1 MDFRRP
7 LTVVTP
13 TLDGDVL
20 AVLAGANEEF
30 SGRRIHRVVAH
41 GSENGIRNA
50 ADRLVEQ
57 GVVLRRRAG
66 RANLYALNR
75 EHLAAPY
82 IEGLVSLRGQLVDG
96 LRNTISTW
104 DPAPHSA
111 LVFGSVARG
120 EAGSSSDLDL
130 LVVRPLE
137 VSEDVGKWREQL
149 AHLEDLGTAW
159 TGNDTRILEY
169 DESELSNV
177 AVRRVVEEALADGIE
192 LYGSRHS
199 LRRLLGRAD
208 R

>member
-96 LRNTISTW
+96 LRNAISTW

-120 EAGSSSDLDL
+120 GAGPTSDLDL

-137 VSEDVGKWREQL
+137 VGEEAGKWREQL
-149 AHLEDLGTAW
+149 AQLENLGSAW
-159 TGNDTRILEY
+159 SGNDTRILEY
-169 DESELSNV
+169 DEGELSSA

-199 LRRLLGRAD
+199 LRRLLGEAGK
-208 R
+208 

>member
-1 MDFRRP
+1 MDFRHP

-57 GVVLRRRAG
+57 GIVLRRRAG
-66 RANLYALNR
+66 RANLYTLNR
-75 EHLAAPY
+75 AHLAAPY
-82 IEGLVSLRGQLVDG
+82 IEGLVSLRGQLVES
-96 LRNTISTW
+96 LHKTISSW

-111 LVFGSVARG
+111 LMFGSVARG
-120 EAGSSSDLDL
+120 EAGASSDLDL
-130 LVVRPLE
+130 LVVRPSK
-137 VSEDVGKWREQL
+137 VGEDDGKWREQL
-149 AHLEDLGTAW
+149 ANLEDLGTAW

-169 DESELSNV
+169 EEGELDDA
-177 AVRRVVEEALADGIE
+177 AVRRVVEEGLADGID
-192 LYGSRHS
+192 LYGSRRS
-199 LRRLLGRAD
+199 LRRLLGEAGK
-208 R
+208 

>member
-96 LRNTISTW
+96 LRKTISTW
-104 DPAPHSA
+104 DTAPHSA

-120 EAGSSSDLDL
+120 EAGASSDLDL

-137 VSEDVGKWREQL
+137 VSEDSGKWREQL
-149 AHLEDLGTAW
+149 AQLEDLGTAW
-159 TGNDTRILEY
+159 TGNDARILEY
-169 DESELSNV
+169 DEAELRNM
-177 AVRRVVEEALADGIE
+177 AVRCVVEEALADGIE
-192 LYGSRHS
+192 LCGSRRS
-199 LRRLLGRAD
+199 LRRLLGEAEK
-208 R
+208 

>member
-57 GVVLRRRAG
+57 GLVLRRRAG
-66 RANLYALNR
+66 RANFYALNR

-82 IEGLVSLRGQLVDG
+82 VEGLASLRGQLVDG
-96 LRNTISTW
+96 LRHTISSW
-104 DPAPHSA
+104 DPVPHSA
-111 LVFGSVARG
+111 LIFGSVARG

-137 VSEDVGKWREQL
+137 VSEDVDKWREQL
-149 AHLEDLGTAW
+149 GHLEDLGTAW

-169 DESELSNV
+169 DEGELRNV
-177 AVRRVVEEALADGIE
+177 AARRVVEEALADGIE
-192 LYGSRHS
+192 LYGSRRS
-199 LRRLLGRAD
+199 LRRLLGEAEK
-208 R
+208 

>member
-1 MDFRRP
+1 MDFKRP

-20 AVLAGANEEF
+20 AVLAGASEEF
-30 SGRRIHRVVAH
+30 SGRLIHRLVAH

-57 GVVLRRRAG
+57 GIVLRRRAG

-82 IEGLVSLRGQLVDG
+82 IEGLVSLRGKLVDF
-96 LRNTISTW
+96 LRETIFTW
-104 DPAPHSA
+104 DPAPHSV

-120 EAGSSSDLDL
+120 VAGPSSDLDL
-130 LVVRPLE
+130 LVIRPLE
-137 VSEDVGKWREQL
+137 VSEEVDKWREQL
-149 AHLEDLGTAW
+149 ANLEDLGTAW

-169 DESELSNV
+169 GEGELGDL

-192 LYGSRHS
+192 LCGSRDS
-199 LRRLLGRAD
+199 LRRLLDEAER
-208 R
+208 

>member
-20 AVLAGANEEF
+20 AVLAGAREEF

-57 GVVLRRRAG
+57 GVVLRRRVG
-66 RANLYALNR
+66 RANLYTFNR

-82 IEGLVSLRGQLVDG
+82 IEGLVSLRGQLFDG
-96 LRNTISTW
+96 LRNAISSW
-104 DPAPHSA
+104 NPAPHSV

-120 EAGSSSDLDL
+120 QAGPSSDLDL
-130 LVVRPLE
+130 LVVRPLA
-137 VSEDVGKWREQL
+137 VSAEADKWRGQL

-169 DESELSNV
+169 DEGELEDV
-177 AVRRVVEEALADGIE
+177 AVRRVIEQALADGIE
-192 LYGSRHS
+192 LYGSQCA
-199 LRRLLGRAD
+199 LRRLLGKAGR
-208 R
+208 

>member
-1 MDFRRP
+1 MDFKRP
-7 LTVVTP
+7 FTVVTP

-57 GVVLRRRAG
+57 GIVLRRRAG

-82 IEGLVSLRGQLVDG
+82 IEGLVSLRGKLVDS
-96 LRNTISTW
+96 LRETIFTW

-120 EAGSSSDLDL
+120 EAGTSSDLDL
-130 LVVRPLE
+130 LVIRPLE

-149 AHLEDLGTAW
+149 ANLEDLGTAW

-169 DESELSNV
+169 GEGELGDL

-192 LYGSRHS
+192 LCGSRDS
-199 LRRLLGRAD
+199 LRHLLGEAER
-208 R
+208 

>member
-7 LTVVTP
+7 LAIVTP

-96 LRNTISTW
+96 LRKTISTW
-104 DPAPHSA
+104 DTAPHSA

-120 EAGSSSDLDL
+120 EAGASSDLDL
-130 LVVRPLE
+130 LVVRPSE
-137 VSEDVGKWREQL
+137 VSEDSGKWREQL
-149 AHLEDLGTAW
+149 AQLEDLGTAW
-159 TGNDTRILEY
+159 TGNDARILEY
-169 DESELSNV
+169 DEGELRNV
-177 AVRRVVEEALADGIE
+177 AARRVVEEALADGIE
-192 LYGSRHS
+192 LCGSRRS
-199 LRRLLGRAD
+199 LRRLLGGAEK
-208 R
+208 